1 MSLSLV
7 NSTNVPLLDGD
18 SFIGSSYDNILDF
31 VQITISIK
39 CDTGYN
45 LTYIYSQN
53 KVDIDYQ
60 TTQTITAQSDTQFYN
75 VVVKDR
81 YFKLQIDATDGDM
94 SVLNVQTIY
103 KTSTT
108 YSVSSG
114 PGSNVNIIG
123 PIDNITKYV
132 QVTVPDG
139 ITVSGS
145 VSVSGSVNVDN
156 FPTTQAVS
164 GAVDVNNFPTT
175 QAVSGS
181 VNVDNFPTTQAVSGA
196 VDVNNFPTTQAVSGS
211 VNVDN
216 FPTTQ
221 AVSGAVDVN
230 NFPTTQAVSGSVNV
244 DNFPTTQAISG
255 AVDVNNFPTTQAIS
269 GAVDVNNFPT
279 TQAVSGSVNVDN
291 FPTTQAV
298 SGAVDVNNFPTTQ
311 AVSGSVDV
319 GNFPATQA
327 VSGSVDVG
335 NFPATQAVSNTDITT
350 IANALSNQR
359 ITSTVWNNVSV
370 VQNGQS
376 NVISPG
382 TSTYCNTTLSCYG
395 TSSQNAII
403 AVQFSN
409 NGTTFYTTQYQYTLT
424 AGNFGFSIPCSAYHI
439 RLILLSAVT
448 STITAYIDIC

>member
-7 NSTNVPLLDGD
+7 NSTNVPLLEGD

-60 TTQTITAQSDTQFYN
+60 TTQTITAQADTQFYN

-81 YFKLQIDATDGDM
+81 YFKLRIDANDGDM

-108 YSVSSG
+108 YEVSSG
-114 PGSNVNIIG
+114 TGSNVNIIG
-123 PIDNITKYV
+123 PVDVITKYV
-132 QVTVPDG
+132 QVTVPNG
-139 ITVSGS
+139 VVVSGS
-145 VSVSGSVNVDN
+145 VTTDISGQTVDISGQTVDISGQTVDISGQTVDISGQSVVVSGTVSTDISGQTVDISGQSVV
-156 FPTTQAVS
+156 VS
-164 GAVDVNNFPTT
+164 GTVSTDISGQTVDISGQSVV
-175 QAVSGS
+175 VSGTVSTDISGQTVDISGQS
-181 VNVDNFPTTQAVSGA
+181 VVVSGTVSTDISGQT
-196 VDVNNFPTTQAVSGS
+196 VDISGQSVVVSG
-211 VNVDN
+211 
-216 FPTTQ
+216 T
-221 AVSGAVDVN
+221 VSTD
-230 NFPTTQAVSGSVNV
+230 
-244 DNFPTTQAISG
+244 ISG
-255 AVDVNNFPTTQAIS
+255 QTVDIS
-269 GAVDVNNFPT
+269 GQTVI
-279 TQAVSGSVNVDN
+279 VSS
-291 FPTTQAV
+291 
-298 SGAVDVNNFPTTQ
+298 
-311 AVSGSVDV
+311 
-319 GNFPATQA
+319 
-327 VSGSVDVG
+327 
-335 NFPATQAVSNTDITT
+335 TDIST
-350 IANALSNQR
+350 IASSLNNQR

-376 NVISPG
+376 DVISPG

-395 TSSQNAII
+395 TSSQNATI

>member
-7 NSTNVPLLDGD
+7 NSTNVPLLEGD

-60 TTQTITAQSDTQFYN
+60 TTQTITAQADTQFYN

-81 YFKLQIDATDGDM
+81 YFKLRIDANDGDM

-108 YSVSSG
+108 YEVSSG
-114 PGSNVNIIG
+114 TGSNVNIIG
-123 PIDNITKYV
+123 PVDVITKYV
-132 QVTVPDG
+132 QVTVPNG
-139 ITVSGS
+139 VVVSGS
-145 VSVSGSVNVDN
+145 VTTDISGQTVDISGQTVDISGQTVDISGQTVDISGQSVVVSGTVSTDISGQTVDISGQSVV
-156 FPTTQAVS
+156 VS
-164 GAVDVNNFPTT
+164 GTVSTDISGQTVDISGQSVV
-175 QAVSGS
+175 VSGTVSTDISGQTVDISGQS
-181 VNVDNFPTTQAVSGA
+181 VVVSGTVSTDISGQT
-196 VDVNNFPTTQAVSGS
+196 VDISGQSVVVSGTVSTDISGQTVDISGQS
-211 VNVDN
+211 VV
-216 FPTTQ
+216 
-221 AVSGAVDVN
+221 VSGTVSTDISGQTVDISGQSVV
-230 NFPTTQAVSGSVNV
+230 VSGTVST
-244 DNFPTTQAISG
+244 DISG
-255 AVDVNNFPTTQAIS
+255 QTVDIS
-269 GAVDVNNFPT
+269 GQTVI
-279 TQAVSGSVNVDN
+279 VSS
-291 FPTTQAV
+291 
-298 SGAVDVNNFPTTQ
+298 
-311 AVSGSVDV
+311 
-319 GNFPATQA
+319 
-327 VSGSVDVG
+327 
-335 NFPATQAVSNTDITT
+335 TDIST
-350 IANALSNQR
+350 IASSLNNQR

-376 NVISPG
+376 DVISPG

-395 TSSQNAII
+395 TSSQNATI

>member
-7 NSTNVPLLDGD
+7 NSTNVPLLEGD

-60 TTQTITAQSDTQFYN
+60 TTQTITAQADTQFYN

-81 YFKLQIDATDGDM
+81 YFKLRIDANDGDM

-108 YSVSSG
+108 YEVSSG
-114 PGSNVNIIG
+114 TGSNVNIIG
-123 PIDNITKYV
+123 PVDVITKYV
-132 QVTVPDG
+132 QVTVPNG
-139 ITVSGS
+139 VVVSGS
-145 VSVSGSVNVDN
+145 VTTDISGQTVDISGQTVDISGQTVDISGQTVDISGQSVVVSGTVSTDISGQTVDISGQSVV
-156 FPTTQAVS
+156 VS
-164 GAVDVNNFPTT
+164 GTVSTDISGQTVDISGQSVV
-175 QAVSGS
+175 VSG
-181 VNVDNFPTTQAVSGA
+181 TVST
-196 VDVNNFPTTQAVSGS
+196 D
-211 VNVDN
+211 
-216 FPTTQ
+216 
-221 AVSGAVDVN
+221 
-230 NFPTTQAVSGSVNV
+230 
-244 DNFPTTQAISG
+244 ISG
-255 AVDVNNFPTTQAIS
+255 QTVDIS
-269 GAVDVNNFPT
+269 GQTVI
-279 TQAVSGSVNVDN
+279 VSS
-291 FPTTQAV
+291 
-298 SGAVDVNNFPTTQ
+298 
-311 AVSGSVDV
+311 
-319 GNFPATQA
+319 
-327 VSGSVDVG
+327 
-335 NFPATQAVSNTDITT
+335 TDIST
-350 IANALSNQR
+350 IASSLNNQR

-376 NVISPG
+376 DVISPG

-395 TSSQNAII
+395 TSSQNATI